1 MNISHAQKWLL
12 DNELDAYLH
21 LHTDPHQSEYLAKTW
36 QGMSWLT
43 GFTGSAGSVVLT
55 TTDAALWA
63 DSRYYLQGENQL
75 DDSGASLMKMG
86 LPETPTIE
94 EWLLENIGKDSIV
107 GIDPRL
113 VSVKGFRRRQ
123 QALKKHGITLVPV
136 TGLLEDI
143 WTDRPEPARSTVMIH
158 DVRYAGKSREEKL
171 SHVREKMEEA
181 EAQYLLVPSLDDIA
195 WLLNL
200 RGNDISYNPVFM
212 SYLLV
217 GRELGWLFI
226 DEQQITAEVAMA
238 LKTAGIQLM
247 PYEAIE
253 HELAQLEPDDDIWID
268 PTRNNYF
275 LAEKIPDGVLTIE
288 KPLPT
293 ILMKACKN
301 ETEQAHTRSCHIR
314 DGVAMVKFL
323 HWLSTHIGEETITE
337 ISAAAQ
343 LEAFRQ
349 EQALYQGKSFGTIS
363 GYAQHGALPHYS
375 VTAESDIELKP
386 EGIFL
391 IDSGGQY
398 LDGTTDITRTV
409 AMGSPTPT
417 MKRDNTLVLK
427 GHIALATA
435 SFPTGTQGVQLDV
448 LARQFLWQAG
458 MDFGHG
464 TGHGVGFFLNVH
476 EGPASIGYKV
486 NPQPALQPG
495 MFLSNEP
502 GLYRAGQY
510 GIRIENLM
518 FVQKKEENEFG
529 NFLHFESVTLCPFD
543 LKLVDVSLLT
553 DFEKQW
559 LNDYHAEVRK
569 KLEPLV
575 EGEVRAWLMDAT
587 REV

>member
-1 MNISHAQKWLL
+1 MNISQAQKWLL
-12 DNELDAYLH
+12 DHDLDAYLH
-21 LHTDPHQSEYLAKTW
+21 LHTDPHQSEYLAKIW

-63 DSRYYLQGENQL
+63 DSRYYLQAENQL
-75 DDSGASLMKMG
+75 DGSGASLMKMG

-94 EWLLENIGKDSIV
+94 EWLLKNIGKDSIV

-143 WTDRPEPARSTVMIH
+143 WTDRPEPARSTVTIH
-158 DVRYAGKSREEKL
+158 DVKYAGKSREEKL
-171 SHVREKMEEA
+171 SLLREKMVEA

-238 LKTAGIQLM
+238 LKAAGIQLM

-253 HELAQLEPDDDIWID
+253 QELAQLEPDDHIWVD

-323 HWLSTHIGEETITE
+323 HWLSTHIGKETITE

-349 EQALYQGKSFGTIS
+349 EQDLYQGKSFGTIS
-363 GYAQHGALPHYS
+363 GYAHHGALPHYS
-375 VTAESDIELKP
+375 VTPESDLELKP

-398 LDGTTDITRTV
+398 LDGTTDITRTI
-409 AMGSPTPT
+409 AMGSPTPA

-476 EGPASIGYKV
+476 EGPVGIGYKV

-502 GLYRAGQY
+502 GLYRSGQY

-518 FVQKKEENEFG
+518 FVQNKEESEFG
-529 NFLHFESVTLCPFD
+529 SFLQFESVTVCPFD
-543 LKLVDVSLLT
+543 LNLIDMVLLT

-559 LNDYHAEVRK
+559 LNAYHAEVRK

-575 EGEVRAWLMDAT
+575 EGEVREWLVDAT

>member
-1 MNISHAQKWLL
+1 MNISQAQKWLL
-12 DNELDAYLH
+12 DHDLDAYLH
-21 LHTDPHQSEYLAKTW
+21 LHTDPHQSEYLAKIW

-63 DSRYYLQGENQL
+63 DSRYYLQAENQL
-75 DDSGASLMKMG
+75 DGSGASLMKMG

-94 EWLLENIGKDSIV
+94 EWLLKNIGKDSIV

-143 WTDRPEPARSTVMIH
+143 WTDRPEPARSTVTIH
-158 DVRYAGKSREEKL
+158 DVKYAGKSREEKL
-171 SHVREKMEEA
+171 SLLREKMVEA

-238 LKTAGIQLM
+238 LKAAGIQLM

-253 HELAQLEPDDDIWID
+253 QELAQLEPDDHIWID

-323 HWLSTHIGEETITE
+323 HWLSTHIGKETITE

-349 EQALYQGKSFGTIS
+349 EQDLYQGKSFGTIS
-363 GYAQHGALPHYS
+363 GYAHHGALPHYS
-375 VTAESDIELKP
+375 VTPESDLELKP

-398 LDGTTDITRTV
+398 LDGTTDITRTI
-409 AMGSPTPT
+409 AMGSPTPA

-476 EGPASIGYKV
+476 EGPVGIGYKV

-502 GLYRAGQY
+502 GLYRSGQY

-518 FVQKKEENEFG
+518 FVQNKEESEFG
-529 NFLHFESVTLCPFD
+529 SFLQFESVTVCPFD
-543 LKLVDVSLLT
+543 LNLIDMVLLT

-559 LNDYHAEVRK
+559 LNTYHAEVRK

-575 EGEVRAWLMDAT
+575 EGEVREWLVDAT